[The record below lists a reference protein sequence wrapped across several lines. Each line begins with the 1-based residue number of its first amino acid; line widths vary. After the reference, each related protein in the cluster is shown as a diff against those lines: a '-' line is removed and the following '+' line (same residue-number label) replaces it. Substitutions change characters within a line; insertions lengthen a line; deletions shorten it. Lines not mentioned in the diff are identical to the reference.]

1 MSYMDQLDFGVVACR
16 ELIPDAWKIAD
27 GLGAA
32 LDELKK
38 RAEPEPPKKQN
49 KSKRQAKVVL
59 VHGAWHGP
67 WCWQGVVDA
76 LEAQGVD
83 VHAVELPADELR
95 RRRRHR
101 AEGDQGRGQGRGR
114 VRALVRRDGHLTR
127 GQWVAR
133 RPRRVPHRVHDR
145 RGRAADGP
153 HAGASLADDGR
164 DPRRRRVLT
173 VDPAMLHEAFYEDS
187 DPDVVVEIEKLLRPM
202 PLGDVWV
209 LDVEPAWRQVPSTYI
224 VCTNDK
230 AISEGAQRAM
240 AGRRRRGGGVG
251 HRPLTV
257 PHSARRHRGPSGQAR
272 VTGGRGGDP
281 IALRRA
287 SSTRSRR

>member
-1 MSYMDQLDFGVVACR
+1 
-16 ELIPDAWKIAD
+16 
-27 GLGAA
+27 
-32 LDELKK
+32 
-38 RAEPEPPKKQN
+38 
-49 KSKRQAKVVL
+49 VL

-83 VHAVELPADELR
+83 VHAVELPLTSYDDVAAAR
-95 RRRRHR
+95 K
-101 AEGDQGRGQGRGR
+101 AIKAAGKGA
-114 VRALVRRDGHLTR
+114 VVCGHSY
-127 GQWVAR
+127 GGMVIS
-133 RPRRVPHRVHDR
+133 
-145 RGRAADGP
+145 RAASGLPIGRIVYLTAFMTDEGEPPMDHMQAHPSPMMAAIRTDG
-153 HAGASLADDGR
+153 G
-164 DPRRRRVLT
+164 VLT

-202 PLGDVWV
+202 PLGDTCV

-230 AISEGAQRAM
+230 AISEGRATRD
-240 AGRRRRGGGVG
+240 GRARRRGGRVG

-257 PHSARRHRGPSGQAR
+257 PHSAGRHRGPSGQAR